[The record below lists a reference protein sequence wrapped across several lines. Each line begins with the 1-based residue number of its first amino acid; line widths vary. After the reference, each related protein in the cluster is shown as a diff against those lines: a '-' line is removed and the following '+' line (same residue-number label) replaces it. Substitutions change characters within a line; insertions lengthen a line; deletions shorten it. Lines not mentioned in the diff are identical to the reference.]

1 MVSRRTVAALAI
13 AIATLGGCSGAP
25 GAASPAGAT
34 TYLEFREAFCSAFD
48 GLFRAIG
55 NPDTGSDSE
64 LMKQLEDA
72 IAAGDR
78 ATVERLAGESIAII
92 EAAREHA
99 RFAGGWAP
107 ASSIVAPMDRMLVT
121 FETFVEA
128 KRNTADQGLD
138 AAERAAQTAFEQAG
152 GLEAWT
158 NMLRAFQDPAVMA
171 AVASARP
178 ADLDPRCPTVPVS
191 I

>member
-1 MVSRRTVAALAI
+1 MFSRRTVLAAVI
-13 AIATLGGCSGAP
+13 AVATLGGCSGAP

-34 TYLEFREAFCSAFD
+34 SYLEFREAFCSAFD

-55 NPDTGSDSE
+55 NPDAGSDSE
-64 LMKQLEDA
+64 LMKQLEAA

-78 ATVERLAGESIAII
+78 ASVERVAREITATL
-92 EAAREHA
+92 EAARERA

-107 ASSIVAPMDRMLVT
+107 ASPIAAPMDRMLVA

-128 KRNTADQGLD
+128 KRSAADQGLE
-138 AAERAAQTAFEQAG
+138 AAERAAQSAFEQAG

-158 NMLRAFQDPAVMA
+158 NMLRAFQDPAVMG

-178 ADLDPRCPTVPVS
+178 ADVDPQCPTVPISV
-191 I
+191 